1 MSLVPYVAFI
11 TLCNIYAQTR
21 KNPIC
26 FQFYAKPIANSAPC
40 HLNQYSAGT
49 LFYFLYCLFY
59 FFVSFTFAIAI
70 SFSSNFVKFICVFF
84 EFFIFCFSLFLP
96 SISIWSRRSVP
107 HSWQYRVKIS
117 SVVWKIKTSCA
128 YVNWLFSCCCQK
140 PEPVWCHFIN
150 FPFVFL
156 FEFTFRHS
164 YIRPLRCG
172 YYICIHFGSNLKLS
186 KLPFKIN
193 LIKISLNKIQLLLN
207 YTFDSIYRKCMK
219 PQKMYWKK
227 PGNTEIKVR
236 PLKADFIFKS
246 SI

>member
-1 MSLVPYVAFI
+1 MLKPE
-11 TLCNIYAQTR
+11 
-21 KNPIC
+21 KNPFVFNFMLSPSPIQPPATSISTLRRHC
-26 FQFYAKPIANSAPC
+26 FIFSIVCFIFSF
-40 HLNQYSAGT
+40 HLHLLLPF
-49 LFYFLYCLFY
+49 LFP
-59 FFVSFTFAIAI
+59 T
-70 SFSSNFVKFICVFF
+70 NFVKFICVFF
-84 EFFIFCFSLFLP
+84 LFFIFCFSLFLP
-96 SISIWSRRSVP
+96 SICIWSRRSVP

-207 YTFDSIYRKCMK
+207 YTFDSIYRKCMN

-227 PGNTEIKVR
+227 PGNEEHR
-236 PLKADFIFKS
+236 DKS
-246 SI
+246 ETSKSRFNF